1 MYELDLIK
9 KDWQK
14 RSENLPKYTQD
25 ELMPM
30 LHKKSSSSVKWIFII
45 SILEFVFWLALDI
58 LISSE
63 NYLET
68 IESKVFMWFLKV
80 TTIVN
85 YIVLFGFIYLFCRNY
100 LRIKV
105 TDSAKKLMRQIIKT
119 RQAVKYYV
127 RYNIALFI
135 IIFIISG
142 ARAIL
147 IQTTF
152 NTLEFWIVA
161 GIMMFILLIII
172 GLLILF
178 YKLLYG
184 ILTKRL
190 YKNYK
195 ILTKMEV

>member
-1 MYELDLIK
+1 MDELDLIK

-184 ILTKRL
+184 ILTRRL

>member
-1 MYELDLIK
+1 MDELDLIK

>member
-1 MYELDLIK
+1 MDELDLIK

-14 RSENLPKYTQD
+14 RNKDLPKYTQE

-45 SILEFVFWLALDI
+45 SILEFISWITLDI

-63 NYLET
+63 DYLET
-68 IESKVFMWFLKV
+68 IKSQSFLWFLKV

-85 YIVLFGFIYLFCRNY
+85 YIVLFGFIYLFFKNY

-105 TDSAKKLMRQIIKT
+105 NVSAKKLIRQIIKT
-119 RQAVKYYV
+119 RQTVKYYV

-135 IIFIISG
+135 VFFCIG
-142 ARAIL
+142 GVKAIL
-147 IQTTF
+147 MQTTF
-152 NTLEFWIVA
+152 NTTEFWIVM
-161 GIMMFILLIII
+161 GIMVFILLITL

-195 ILTKMEV
+195 LLTKIEM

>member
-1 MYELDLIK
+1 MDELDLIK

-14 RSENLPKYTQD
+14 RSEDLPTYSQD
-25 ELMPM
+25 DLMPM
-30 LHKKSSSSVKWIFII
+30 LHKKSSSNVKWIFII
-45 SILEFVFWLALDI
+45 SILEFLFWIVIDI

-63 NYLET
+63 NYLED
-68 IESKVFMWFLKV
+68 IESEAFLWFLKV

-127 RYNIALFI
+127 RYNIALFT
-135 IIFIISG
+135 IIFIISAG
-142 ARAIL
+142 RDIL
-147 IQTTF
+147 MQTTF
-152 NTLEFWIVA
+152 NTSEFWIVT
-161 GIMMFILLIII
+161 GIMIFILLVII
-172 GLLILF
+172 GFLILF
-178 YKLLYG
+178 YKVLYG

-190 YKNYK
+190 MKNYK
-195 ILTKMEV
+195 ILTNIEV

>member
-1 MYELDLIK
+1 MDELDLIK

-14 RSENLPKYTQD
+14 RNDDLPKYTQE
-25 ELMPM
+25 ELMPL

-45 SILEFVFWLALDI
+45 SVLEFVFWIALDI

-63 NYLET
+63 DYIET
-68 IESKVFMWFLKV
+68 IESELFLWFLKV
-80 TTIVN
+80 TTVVN
-85 YIVLFGFIYLFCRNY
+85 YVVLFGFIYLFCKNY

-142 ARAIL
+142 TRAIL
-147 IQTTF
+147 IETTF
-152 NTLEFWIVA
+152 NTFEFWIIA
-161 GIMMFILLIII
+161 SIMTFILFIII

-178 YKLLYG
+178 YRLLYG

-195 ILTKMEV
+195 LLNKIEA

>member
-1 MYELDLIK
+1 MDELDLIK

-14 RSENLPKYTQD
+14 RNKDLPKYTQE

-45 SILEFVFWLALDI
+45 SILEFIFWITLDI

-63 NYLET
+63 DYLET
-68 IESKVFMWFLKV
+68 IKSQSFLWFLKV

-85 YIVLFGFIYLFCRNY
+85 YIVLFGFIYLFFRNY

-105 TDSAKKLMRQIIKT
+105 NVSAKKLIRQIIKT
-119 RQAVKYYV
+119 RQTVKYYV

-135 IIFIISG
+135 VFFCIG
-142 ARAIL
+142 GVKAIL
-147 IQTTF
+147 MQTTF
-152 NTLEFWIVA
+152 NTTEFWIVM
-161 GIMMFILLIII
+161 GVMVFILLITL

-195 ILTKMEV
+195 LLTKMEM

>member
-1 MYELDLIK
+1 MDELDLIK

-14 RSENLPKYTQD
+14 RNDELPKYTQE

-45 SILEFVFWLALDI
+45 SILEFVFWIGLDMMV
-58 LISSE
+58 SSE
-63 NYLET
+63 DYLET
-68 IESKVFMWFLKV
+68 IESQAFLWFLKV
-80 TTIVN
+80 TTVVN
-85 YIVLFGFIYLFCRNY
+85 YVVLFGFIYLFCKNY

-127 RYNIALFI
+127 RYNIVLFI
-135 IIFIISG
+135 IIFVISG
-142 ARAIL
+142 ARAVL
-147 IQTTF
+147 LETTF

-161 GIMMFILLIII
+161 GIMVFILLIIL

-178 YKLLYG
+178 YRLLYG

-195 ILTKMEV
+195 LLTQMET

>member
-1 MYELDLIK
+1 MDELDLIK

-14 RSENLPKYTQD
+14 RSKELPKYTQD

-45 SILEFVFWLALDI
+45 SILEFVFWIAIDI
-58 LISSE
+58 LLSSE
-63 NYLET
+63 DYLDT
-68 IESKVFMWFLKV
+68 IESQAFLWFLKV
-80 TTIVN
+80 TTVVN

-105 TDSAKKLMRQIIKT
+105 TDSAKKLMRRIIKT

-142 ARAIL
+142 GRAVL

-152 NTLEFWIVA
+152 NTLEFWIVT
-161 GIMMFILLIII
+161 GIMAFILLVII
-172 GLLILF
+172 GFLILF
-178 YKLLYG
+178 YRILYG

-195 ILTKMEV
+195 ILTQMEL

>member
-1 MYELDLIK
+1 MDELDLIK

-14 RSENLPKYTQD
+14 RSEDLPTYTQD
-25 ELMPM
+25 DLMPM
-30 LHKKSSSSVKWIFII
+30 LHKKSSSNVKWIFII
-45 SILEFVFWLALDI
+45 SILEFLFWIVIDI

-63 NYLET
+63 NYLED
-68 IESKVFMWFLKV
+68 IESEAFLWFLKV

-127 RYNIALFI
+127 RYNISLFT
-135 IIFIISG
+135 IIFIIS
-142 ARAIL
+142 AERAIL
-147 IQTTF
+147 MQTTF
-152 NTLEFWIVA
+152 NTSEFWIVT
-161 GIMMFILLIII
+161 GIMIFILLVII
-172 GLLILF
+172 GFLILF
-178 YKLLYG
+178 YKVLYG

-190 YKNYK
+190 MKNYK
-195 ILTKMEV
+195 ILTNIEV

>member
-1 MYELDLIK
+1 MDELDLIK

-14 RSENLPKYTQD
+14 RNKDLPKYTQE

-45 SILEFVFWLALDI
+45 SILEFIFWITLDI

-63 NYLET
+63 DYLET
-68 IESKVFMWFLKV
+68 IKSQSFLWFLKV

-85 YIVLFGFIYLFCRNY
+85 YIVLFGFIYLFFRNY

-105 TDSAKKLMRQIIKT
+105 NVSAKKLIRQIIKT
-119 RQAVKYYV
+119 RQTVKYYV

-135 IIFIISG
+135 IFFCIG
-142 ARAIL
+142 GVKAIL
-147 IQTTF
+147 MQTTF
-152 NTLEFWIVA
+152 NTTEFWIVM
-161 GIMMFILLIII
+161 GVMVFILLITL

-190 YKNYK
+190 HKNYK
-195 ILTKMEV
+195 LLTQMEM

>member
-1 MYELDLIK
+1 MDELDLIK

-14 RSENLPKYTQD
+14 RNKDLPKYTQE

-45 SILEFVFWLALDI
+45 SILEFIFWITLDI

-68 IESKVFMWFLKV
+68 IKSQSFLWFLKV

-85 YIVLFGFIYLFCRNY
+85 YIVLFGFIYLFFRNY

-105 TDSAKKLMRQIIKT
+105 NVSAKKLIRQIIKT
-119 RQAVKYYV
+119 RQTVKYYV

-135 IIFIISG
+135 VFFCIG
-142 ARAIL
+142 GVKAIL
-147 IQTTF
+147 MQTTF
-152 NTLEFWIVA
+152 NTTEFWIVM
-161 GIMMFILLIII
+161 GVMVFILLITL

-195 ILTKMEV
+195 LLTKMEM

>member
-1 MYELDLIK
+1 MDELDLIK

-80 TTIVN
+80 TSIVN

-161 GIMMFILLIII
+161 SIMMFILLIII

>member
-1 MYELDLIK
+1 MDELDLIK

-14 RSENLPKYTQD
+14 RSEDLPKYTQD

-30 LHKKSSSSVKWIFII
+30 LHKKSSSNVKWIFII
-45 SILEFVFWLALDI
+45 SILEFVFWLAIDI

-63 NYLET
+63 DYLES
-68 IESKVFMWFLKV
+68 IKSESFLLFLKV
-80 TTIVN
+80 ITILN

-105 TDSAKKLMRQIIKT
+105 SDSAKILMRRIIKT

-127 RYNIALFI
+127 RYNIGLFT

-147 IQTTF
+147 KQTTF
-152 NTLEFWIVA
+152 NSSQFWIIT
-161 GIMMFILLIII
+161 GIMAFILLVIV
-172 GLLILF
+172 GFLILF
-178 YKLLYG
+178 YKVLYG

-195 ILTKMEV
+195 MLTRMEL

>member
-1 MYELDLIK
+1 
-9 KDWQK
+9 
-14 RSENLPKYTQD
+14 
-25 ELMPM
+25 MPM

-45 SILEFVFWLALDI
+45 SILEFIFWITLDI

-63 NYLET
+63 DYLET
-68 IESKVFMWFLKV
+68 IKSQSFLWFLKV

-85 YIVLFGFIYLFCRNY
+85 YIVLFGFIYLFFRNY

-105 TDSAKKLMRQIIKT
+105 NVSAKKLIRQIIKT
-119 RQAVKYYV
+119 RQTVKYYV

-135 IIFIISG
+135 VFFCIG
-142 ARAIL
+142 GVKAIL
-147 IQTTF
+147 MQTTF
-152 NTLEFWIVA
+152 NTTEFWIVM
-161 GIMMFILLIII
+161 GVMVFILLITL

-195 ILTKMEV
+195 LLTKMEM

>member
-1 MYELDLIK
+1 MDELDLIK

-14 RSENLPKYTQD
+14 RNKDLPKYTQE

-45 SILEFVFWLALDI
+45 SILEFISWITLDI

-63 NYLET
+63 DYLET
-68 IESKVFMWFLKV
+68 IKSQSFLWFLKV

-85 YIVLFGFIYLFCRNY
+85 YIVLFGFIYLFFKNY

-105 TDSAKKLMRQIIKT
+105 NVSAKKLIRQIIKT
-119 RQAVKYYV
+119 RQTVKYYV

-135 IIFIISG
+135 VFFCIG
-142 ARAIL
+142 GVKAIL
-147 IQTTF
+147 MQTTF
-152 NTLEFWIVA
+152 NTTEFWIVM
-161 GIMMFILLIII
+161 GIMVFILLITL

-195 ILTKMEV
+195 LLTKMEM

>member
-1 MYELDLIK
+1 MDELDLIK
-9 KDWQK
+9 KDWQN
-14 RSENLPKYTQD
+14 RSKDLPKYTQE

-45 SILEFVFWLALDI
+45 SILEFIFWITLDI

-68 IESKVFMWFLKV
+68 IKSQSFLWFLKV

-85 YIVLFGFIYLFCRNY
+85 YIVLFGFIYLFFRNY

-105 TDSAKKLMRQIIKT
+105 NVSAKKLIRQIIKT
-119 RQAVKYYV
+119 RQTVKYYV

-135 IIFIISG
+135 VFFCIG
-142 ARAIL
+142 GVKAIL
-147 IQTTF
+147 MQTTF
-152 NTLEFWIVA
+152 NTTEFWIVM
-161 GIMMFILLIII
+161 GVMVFILLITL

-195 ILTKMEV
+195 LLTKMEM